1 MPPRNP
7 MERIVERFA
16 MPTLSH
22 QAPTPALR
30 SGISALV
37 ALCVATAGGPV
48 GQAVAA
54 PKTAT
59 DTAQNNEA
67 NVTAPADKEDPFLWL
82 EDVEGERALTWVRAQ
97 NDRTLAELKND
108 PRFAPMEAAA
118 LNILNDDNRIAAP
131 SIVGERVRNFWQD
144 ETHVRGIWR
153 EASLQSYVDGEP
165 DWKTLLDLD
174 KLAKDEDE
182 NWVWE
187 GADCLAPDY
196 DRCLLTLSR
205 GGSDAAVTREFILSS
220 GTFVEDGFNL
230 PEMKAGAAWLGE
242 DMVIV
247 GGDIADDGLT
257 ASGYPKKTRVWTR
270 GQQVEDAPVLF
281 TGDESD
287 VGVWPGSVAR
297 ANKYFSFITRSLT
310 FYDREYYVVSQDGS
324 KIVQVPVPPKTTLAG
339 YLHGTM
345 VMTLQEDWTPADQP
359 GETFKSGDIVG
370 VSIIGVDGAAG
381 TPTAKLYVKTIFSPT
396 PQQSVQAVRTAQQG
410 IFVQLLDNIV
420 GSVKRFDYGLAP
432 TADENQLEVKW
443 TQSDVALPG
452 QGDVS
457 LGSVDD
463 QGSDFFLYFDSPTE
477 PSTLYY
483 VNTARERVRV
493 KQSPSFFDAEG
504 VTMRQ
509 FEATSAD
516 GTKVPY
522 FVIGREAIMEKG
534 NAPIVQYGYG
544 GFEIPITPGYAAL
557 TGKLWYEN
565 DGLYVIANIRGGGEF
580 GPRWHQAALKENR
593 QRAYDDFFAVS
604 EDLIAKGLTS
614 PEKLGALGG
623 SNGGLLMGVAMTQ
636 RPDLYN
642 ALGIGVPLLDMLRY
656 HTLLAGAS
664 WVGEYGNPDIPAERA
679 YIEKYSPYQNLKAD
693 GDYPRVYFFTSTKDD
708 RVHPGH
714 ARKMAA
720 KMEQFDQP
728 FLYFENI
735 EGGHGAAANLK
746 QVATRQ
752 ALQYVYFLRQLAD
765 IPDGS
770 TATGGTDT

>member
-1 MPPRNP
+1 
-7 MERIVERFA
+7 

-22 QAPTPALR
+22 QAPTPALK

-54 PKTAT
+54 PETAT
-59 DTAQNNEA
+59 DTAQDTSQNKDTAQNNEA

-118 LNILNDDNRIAAP
+118 LNILNDDNRLAAP

-370 VSIIGVDGAAG
+370 VSIIGVDGAAS

-432 TADENQLEVKW
+432 TTDENQLEVKW

-522 FVIGREAIMEKG
+522 FVIGREAVMEKG

-693 GDYPRVYFFTSTKDD
+693 VDYPRVYFFTSTKDD

-770 TATGGTDT
+770 TATGGTDTGDGD

>member
-7 MERIVERFA
+7 VERIVERFA

-220 GTFVEDGFNL
+220 GTCVEDGFNL

-623 SNGGLLMGVAMTQ
+623 SN
-636 RPDLYN
+636 
-642 ALGIGVPLLDMLRY
+642 
-656 HTLLAGAS
+656 
-664 WVGEYGNPDIPAERA
+664 
-679 YIEKYSPYQNLKAD
+679 
-693 GDYPRVYFFTSTKDD
+693 
-708 RVHPGH
+708 
-714 ARKMAA
+714 
-720 KMEQFDQP
+720 
-728 FLYFENI
+728 
-735 EGGHGAAANLK
+735 
-746 QVATRQ
+746 
-752 ALQYVYFLRQLAD
+752 
-765 IPDGS
+765 
-770 TATGGTDT
+770 